1 MIYLS
6 GLSVKDQEN
15 PSGDIEIK
23 IIGLRSGEKLYEELI
38 INGEAEKTRN
48 KKIFTAREKI
58 TELYKIKVNLDL
70 LEKALF
76 ENNEDDVLK
85 ISSQLVPEWTG
96 NKYF

>member
-1 MIYLS
+1 MAYQLKI
-6 GLSVKDQEN
+6 KKI
-15 PSGDIEIK
+15 SGDIEIK

-38 INGEAEKTRN
+38 INGEAEKTSN
-48 KKIFTAREKI
+48 KDFYCQRKI
-58 TELYKIKVNLDL
+58 TELCKIKVNLDL